1 MDDDQHFSTTLLTCL
16 STFQKCETV
25 AISVSQKL
33 SNSESIDFN
42 DLLGKWIDSRFQKKL
57 RPADSLFASKKDEF
71 NKQRMS
77 RKIPKYAKYR
87 LYVRDI

>member
-42 DLLGKWIDSRFQKKL
+42 DLLGKWIDSRFQKNSARGSFL
-57 RPADSLFASKKDEF
+57 KKTILIQQTK
-71 NKQRMS
+71 N
-77 RKIPKYAKYR
+77 
-87 LYVRDI
+87 V